1 MVLVQAYRVML
12 SSVAVALIAACGGG
26 GSDSPSTAVASTQT
40 NAAPIAVAGAA
51 QAVEVGATVALSG
64 SASSDPNGDS
74 LTFAWILSGKPAG
87 SVAALMNP
95 STAAP
100 TFVPDVPGNYAVS
113 LTVSDGRLT
122 SAASTV
128 SVTAVARN
136 QVPLANSGAP
146 QTVVAGSVV
155 TLDGSGSADP
165 NGDALSYV
173 WTLSVR
179 PSGSAA
185 SLSQPTTASPT
196 FQADVVGTFVATLVV
211 SDGKLT
217 SAPASV
223 AVTAISAGGTGAAT
237 RKLTGKVI
245 DGYVVG
251 ATVFADFNYNG
262 TLDAGEPSTVSTS
275 SGKYELILTAEQ
287 ERCAAYAPLVVD
299 VPVGAIDEELGVVK
313 EAYQMIL
320 PPKMKPLNLDEAQ
333 NVSPLTSLIWNVV
346 GPQMVQKLNGV
357 ASCSTFLQNQTAVQ
371 EASALISGAI
381 SDVIRTYAVTEA
393 QLYDDYVASLNADS
407 KTIAT
412 DTVPIL
418 AKSLSDT
425 LSLRQQ
431 YPAARHVR
439 VTYLKGSSLD
449 NDGAYPDAWYRQVY
463 VFDTT
468 VTYFSV
474 VKVSA
479 DLNTDLRTI
488 ILGQRTSYPQPVG
501 NLAQS
506 FEFESRRG
514 DGSPY
519 GCDSK
524 ELFSVSAGGIS
535 YEIVNLVSKSATRFE
550 DCAISSFASET
561 YRRYIFVGNIQYI
574 FTRRPFDG
582 LNDWFDLLTN
592 LSTLNVSAL
601 TTYADSLANNS
612 SCVAISPTTKQC
624 N

>member
-1 MVLVQAYRVML
+1 
-12 SSVAVALIAACGGG
+12 
-26 GSDSPSTAVASTQT
+26 
-40 NAAPIAVAGAA
+40 
-51 QAVEVGATVALSG
+51 
-64 SASSDPNGDS
+64 
-74 LTFAWILSGKPAG
+74 
-87 SVAALMNP
+87 LMNP

-122 SAASTV
+122 SAASTL

-217 SAPASV
+217 SAPASA

-275 SGKYELILTAEQ
+275 SGKYELSLTAEQ

-299 VPVGAIDEELGVVK
+299 VPVGAIDEELGIVK
-313 EAYQMIL
+313 QAYQMIL
-320 PPKMKPLNLDEAQ
+320 PPKMKPLNLAEAQ
-333 NVSPLTSLIWNVV
+333 NISPLTSLIWNVV
-346 GPQMVQKLNGV
+346 GPQMVQQLSG
-357 ASCSTFLQNQTAVQ
+357 ATSCSAFLQNQAAVQ
-371 EASALISGAI
+371 QASALISGAI
-381 SDVIRTYAVTEA
+381 SDVIKTYGVTEA

-412 DTVPIL
+412 DTVPVL
-418 AKSLSDT
+418 AKSLADT
-425 LSLRQQ
+425 IALRQQ

-439 VTYLKGSSLD
+439 VIYLKGSSLD
-449 NDGAYPDAWYRQVY
+449 NGGAYPDAWYRQVY

-524 ELFSVSAGGIS
+524 ELFSVSVGGIS
-535 YEIVNLVSKSATRFE
+535 YEIVNLVSKSA
-550 DCAISSFASET
+550 A
-561 YRRYIFVGNIQYI
+561 
-574 FTRRPFDG
+574 
-582 LNDWFDLLTN
+582 
-592 LSTLNVSAL
+592 
-601 TTYADSLANNS
+601 
-612 SCVAISPTTKQC
+612 
-624 N
+624 